1 MPIEQITKSTAGFL
15 SILTKKYQLMIVMLI
30 IIGGTLSW
38 FVWTSELTTTYR
50 FLVVLGI
57 LAIVVSLTI
66 FLSGLALKEDTRVS
80 REQDLH
86 TAQHTAQINRDLVR
100 DAMITEASSKI
111 REWQKNPPPD
121 DEKGVYPYG
130 NGVDLELKVMPSG
143 IKYAYLH
150 IEGQPKQ
157 KYKLN

>member
-38 FVWTSELTTTYR
+38 FTWISEGTTTYR
-50 FLVVLGI
+50 FLIIFGI
-57 LAIVVSLTI
+57 MAIVVSFTI
-66 FLSGLALKEDTRVS
+66 ILSELALKEDISVS
-80 REQDLH
+80 RERELY
-86 TAQHTAQINRDLVR
+86 TAQLNRDLEELKASETMIAEAFETIR
-100 DAMITEASSKI
+100 D
-111 REWQKNPPPD
+111 WQKNPPPD
-121 DEKGVYPYG
+121 SEKGVYPYG

-143 IKYAYLH
+143 IKYAFLH
-150 IEGQPKQ
+150 IEGQTKK